1 MSLFIN
7 VHSVY
12 QNEYDIIN
20 ISLTIFHFIFIY
32 MFLSTLDGYSSSS
45 RVTVMDD
52 ERRRDAEEQAVLVG
66 ATMGKGMESVCTLN
80 VAKAK
85 IK

>member
-1 MSLFIN
+1 M
-7 VHSVY
+7 
-12 QNEYDIIN
+12 E
-20 ISLTIFHFIFIY
+20 
-32 MFLSTLDGYSSSS
+32 
-45 RVTVMDD
+45 DD

-66 ATMGKGMESVCTLN
+66 ATMGQGLESAGTLN

>member
-1 MSLFIN
+1 
-7 VHSVY
+7 
-12 QNEYDIIN
+12 
-20 ISLTIFHFIFIY
+20 
-32 MFLSTLDGYSSSS
+32 MFLSTLDANSSSP
-45 RVTVMDD
+45 RVTVVND